1 MRFCSNGY
9 ERIAGLGPRYF
20 RGASFQPVISRCA
33 GTEQNRL
40 LEASATKPRK
50 GHLLLLHSCD
60 ALFQVL
66 VHFLCGTVADAAV
79 AG

>member
-1 MRFCSNGY
+1 VKELQDWGRAILG
-9 ERIAGLGPRYF
+9 AG
-20 RGASFQPVISRCA
+20 FQPVISRCA
-33 GTEQNRL
+33 GTEQNRR
-40 LEASATKPRK
+40 LEAGATKPRK

-66 VHFLCGTVADAAV
+66 VHFLGGTVADAAV